1 MLLRKK
7 VATVLSALVA
17 IIVIIVIAFTSVTQ
31 RAKITTQAED
41 SALAISSNINDLLE
55 VTDSLMD
62 SKVRASM
69 NVLQQ
74 RQEALGHARLGS
86 VVNVNGRQVP
96 DLLFGESG
104 QANEFTLVD
113 ELVQLMSGSATI
125 FVRSGNDFVRIA
137 TNVTDENG
145 QRAVGTLLDPNGA
158 AIKAIRQGQAFYGQ
172 VDILDNPFLT
182 GYEPIKNAAG
192 EVIGILYVGYSADL
206 TILQRLIRESTVLKE
221 GVVALVDQ
229 NGTVRMH
236 SDNVSSDLVG
246 NIVKG
251 DVAGWISSNRDFN
264 AWNYSI
270 LTAYS
275 DTEVTAI
282 INRQLLT
289 MAIIIIL
296 GGLFVGVILIALAS
310 AITKRVLLIH
320 TNVMDIQHNKDLGIK
335 VPVDSKDEIGQLS
348 QAINAL
354 VSSFNTS
361 FHEVISASEE
371 LSSAAKHLSGISQQ
385 TSDSVLRQKLET
397 DQVATA
403 VNEMAASINDVADN
417 AVTAADSASMAD
429 KETKEGNKVVLQS
442 ISAIKVLAAEVE
454 KAAVVIRKLETDGT
468 QIGKVVDVIQ
478 GISEQTNLL
487 ALNAA
492 IEAARA
498 GESGRGFAV
507 VADEVRTLA
516 SRTQQS
522 TIEIQEIISLIQ
534 SGAQNAVNVMQES
547 EKYLAD
553 SVNHAEAAGVALDGI
568 QRAIQAINDVNMQI
582 ASAAEQQSAVAD
594 EINKNI
600 LNISQAADESTQ
612 NAQETS
618 KESTNLTH
626 LATGLQR
633 LANVYKLSH

>member
-96 DLLFGESG
+96 DLLFGDSG
-104 QANEFTLVD
+104 QANEFALVD

-137 TNVTDENG
+137 TNVTNENG

-296 GGLFVGVILIALAS
+296 GGLFVGAILIVLAS

-454 KAAVVIRKLETDGT
+454 KAAVVIKKLETDGT

-534 SGAQNAVNVMQES
+534 NGAQNAVSVMQES

-594 EINKNI
+594 EINQNI

-618 KESTNLTH
+618 KESTNLTD

>member
-7 VATVLSALVA
+7 VATVLSAIVA
-17 IIVIIVIAFTSVTQ
+17 IIVVIVIAFTSVTQ

-74 RQEALGHARLGS
+74 RQAALGSARLGS
-86 VVNVNGRQVP
+86 MVNVNGRQVP

-137 TNVTDENG
+137 TNVTNENG

-182 GYEPIKNAAG
+182 GYEPLKNAAG

-206 TILQRLIRESTVLKE
+206 TILQRLVRESTVLKE

-289 MAIIIIL
+289 MAITIIL
-296 GGLFVGVILIALAS
+296 GGLFVGAILIALAS

-534 SGAQNAVNVMQES
+534 NGAQNAVSVMQES

-594 EINKNI
+594 EINQNI

-618 KESTNLTH
+618 KESTNLTD

>member
-7 VATVLSALVA
+7 VATVLSAIVA
-17 IIVIIVIAFTSVTQ
+17 IIVVIVIAFTSVTQ

-41 SALAISSNINDLLE
+41 SALAISSSINDLLE

-74 RQEALGHARLGS
+74 RQAALGSARLGS
-86 VVNVNGRQVP
+86 MVNVNGRQVP

-104 QANEFTLVD
+104 QASEFTLVD

-182 GYEPIKNAAG
+182 GYEPLKNAAG

-221 GVVALVDQ
+221 GVVALVDE

-236 SDNVSSDLVG
+236 SDHVRSDLVQS
-246 NIVKG
+246 ISTK
-251 DVAGWISSNRDFN
+251 AASGWVSNSRPFN

-275 DTEVTAI
+275 DSEVTAM

-296 GGLFVGVILIALAS
+296 GGLFVGAILIAVANTV
-310 AITKRVLLIH
+310 TKRMLLIH
-320 TNVMDIQHNKDLGIK
+320 TSVMSIQHNKDLGIK

-361 FHEVISASEE
+361 FHEVISASEQ
-371 LSSAAKHLSGISQQ
+371 LSFAAKHLSGISQQ

-403 VNEMAASINDVADN
+403 VNEMAASVNDVADN
-417 AVTAADSASMAD
+417 AVTAADSANMAD
-429 KETKEGNKVVLQS
+429 KQTKEGNKVVRQS

-454 KAAVVIRKLETDGT
+454 KAAVVIKKLETDGT

>member
-7 VATVLSALVA
+7 VATVLSAIVA
-17 IIVIIVIAFTSVTQ
+17 IIVVIVIAFTSVTQ

-74 RQEALGHARLGS
+74 RQAALGSARLGS
-86 VVNVNGRQVP
+86 MVNVNGRQVP

-137 TNVTDENG
+137 TNVTNENG

-182 GYEPIKNAAG
+182 GYEPIKNSAG

-206 TILQRLIRESTVLKE
+206 TILQRLVRESTVLKE

-289 MAIIIIL
+289 MAITIIL
-296 GGLFVGVILIALAS
+296 GGLFVGAILIALAS

-534 SGAQNAVNVMQES
+534 NGAQNAVSVMQES

-594 EINKNI
+594 EINQNI

-618 KESTNLTH
+618 KESTNLTD